1 MSNGLGRLWPVK
13 CATLCPADFYHPI
26 PLGAVPGSQET
37 VPLVSGS
44 ISKAAIINAKPL
56 KVKVAIAAAKP
67 NRAARMP
74 TNAGNTAPMS
84 RPAL

>member
-1 MSNGLGRLWPVK
+1 MFRTI
-13 CATLCPADFYHPI
+13 ATRPSVSGWLLQPYPTERRSRPARDR
-26 PLGAVPGSQET
+26 
-37 VPLVSGS
+37 PLVSGS

-67 NRAARMP
+67 SRAASTP
-74 TNAGNTAPMS
+74 TSAGNTAPMP